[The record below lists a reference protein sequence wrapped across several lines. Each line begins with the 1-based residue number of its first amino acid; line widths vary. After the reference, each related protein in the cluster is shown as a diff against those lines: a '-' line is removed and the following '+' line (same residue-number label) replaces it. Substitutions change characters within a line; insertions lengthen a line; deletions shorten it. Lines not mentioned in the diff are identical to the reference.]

1 MARLTVFPVILLP
14 CRQRVQI
21 FFEPTMFRLK
31 EWSSRYDA
39 WVSAGGE
46 VEEEGGGGDGGE
58 EEYGDGGAN
67 IPDFLE
73 HEDGVGDDDD
83 YCAEVEAHVGEEVA
97 EGSGDAAAAEPVFSG
112 PGFV

>member
-46 VEEEGGGGDGGE
+46 VEEEGGG
-58 EEYGDGGAN
+58 
-67 IPDFLE
+67 
-73 HEDGVGDDDD
+73 D
-83 YCAEVEAHVGEEVA
+83 YSHISRLPENKFNLHSTLLVTA
-97 EGSGDAAAAEPVFSG
+97 DRL
-112 PGFV
+112 